1 MNRKFE
7 DNLLR
12 LAFEDMSPQEAAAL
26 EREALQDPEAALA
39 LAQYR
44 QMRTGLRDL
53 AEVPSDQ
60 LSKERLR
67 EAILARGLTHEAK
80 PAARSFGWSWMP
92 VMAAGLAVLVFVY
105 RPHAGTDP
113 KIASHRE
120 ANPFTYPTIEVP
132 PSGPVAMNSSKMIET
147 AGVGTSS
154 ASFMSPSV
162 PAQTVAIVTHPN
174 RNGLRSRHQA
184 RNERSLNGL
193 FAFSGTGTGNVMESV
208 IKPAPS
214 TSGADTATMAS
225 PAAATPPASPIVLIG
240 NEKDGSTGASRATEV
255 DSARNVVVGG

>member
-120 ANPFTYPTIEVP
+120 PNPFTYPKIEVP
-132 PSGPVAMNSSKMIET
+132 PSGSVAVNSPKPET
-147 AGVGTSS
+147 AAVGTSS
-154 ASFMSPSV
+154 ASFMAPSMPV
-162 PAQTVAIVTHPN
+162 RTVATLTHTQ
-174 RNGLRSRHQA
+174 RNGLGSRHQA

-193 FAFSGTGTGNVMESV
+193 VAISGTGTGNAMEFVM
-208 IKPAPS
+208 KPATS
-214 TSGADTATMAS
+214 TAGNDTASMPS
-225 PAAATPPASPIVLIG
+225 PGAATPPASPIVLIG